1 MQLASTG
8 DVIQVKILGC
18 MAMIDE
24 GETDWKLI
32 AIDVRDPLASQLNG
46 ESFWDSLLRQLT
58 PANRH

>member
-1 MQLASTG
+1 
-8 DVIQVKILGC
+8 

-46 ESFWDSLLRQLT
+46 GLLQVLS
-58 PANRH
+58 AFSHG